1 MLASDLFIRPFAA
14 PSTRPSL
21 RPALALAA
29 LLLGS
34 AVNIGTAWAQSAP
47 VITEA
52 DLERVRRE
60 QPHITEQDMARARQ
74 TYRTPSDAELSAAP
88 VPTQPNIDA
97 LPQPKA
103 NAPIDLE
110 ALAKGYSAQS
120 DSMAQAQ
127 GLATGPGLF
136 VFISLSMPQA
146 TLQRLVEQAARAQAS
161 LFIRGFAGGSL
172 RATVAQVQG
181 LIGQPQ
187 VAIQI
192 DPLAF
197 DRFAIERVPSFVL
210 VRDGTRPVSCAS
222 GTCAPPEG
230 FLRTTGDVSLDY
242 ALEHMQHKAPQFAKD
257 ASGFLRRLQGQ
268 GN

>member
-1 MLASDLFIRPFAA
+1 VSASDLFIRPLN
-14 PSTRPSL
+14 RPSL
-21 RPALALAA
+21 ALTA
-29 LLLGS
+29 LLLSS
-34 AVNIGTAWAQSAP
+34 AVSIGTAWAQPAP

-52 DLERVRRE
+52 DIERARRE
-60 QPHITEQDMARARQ
+60 QPHITDEDMARARQ
-74 TYRTPSDAELSAAP
+74 KYRAPSEAELNAAP
-88 VPTQPNIDA
+88 VPAQPNIDA
-97 LPQPKA
+97 LPQPKT

-120 DSMAQAQ
+120 DAMAQAQ
-127 GLATGPGLF
+127 GFATGPGLF

-146 TLQRLVEQAARAQAS
+146 TLQRLVDQAARAQAS
-161 LFIRGFAGGSL
+161 IFIRGFAGGSL

-181 LIGQPQ
+181 LIGQRQ

-192 DPLAF
+192 DPQAF
-197 DRFAIERVPSFVL
+197 DRFTIERVPSFVL

-242 ALEHMQHKAPQFAKD
+242 ALEHMQRRAPQFAKVVD
-257 ASGFLRRLQGQ
+257 GFLRRIKGQ